1 MSASASDFLLLS
13 YYWPPSGGAGVQRW
27 LKYTRYLSEK
37 GSHPTVVTVDPNQA
51 SFPVQ
56 DASLLRD
63 VHAGVRVVHTPS
75 FEPLRLYQRVN
86 QQRELPYA
94 GFANEGKVGVLQH
107 ISRFIRGNL
116 FIPDPRRG
124 WNPYALAA
132 ACRIIEEQGL
142 RTLITTSP
150 PHSTQLIGLEL
161 KKRYPHLRWIADLR
175 DPWTGIYYYHKFH
188 HTPLARALD
197 ARYERRVLE
206 QADHLLV
213 VSKHILQGFQTK
225 TPVSLSEK
233 CSIIPNG
240 YDPADFSLVGSVP
253 PQAGPLRL
261 AYTGTLAAS
270 YRLSGL
276 CKALE
281 EVCRQ
286 YGAVHVCI
294 TGSADDASV
303 AALRAVPGLQ
313 LQLEGH
319 VPHSASIQRLAMAD
333 ALLLVI
339 PDIPDNLGILTGK
352 LFEYLASQKPILAI
366 GPNGGEAL
374 EIVEEC
380 ASGKGFYY
388 DDAMGM
394 RDYLINLIQRK
405 SAGLLLPNPSNAYQR
420 FSRVAQAEQIAALL
434 VPSTTS

>member
-1 MSASASDFLLLS
+1 M
-13 YYWPPSGGAGVQRW
+13 QRW
-27 LKYTRYLSEK
+27 LKYTRYLAEM
-37 GSHPTVVTVDPNQA
+37 GAHPTVVTVDPKQA

-56 DASLLRD
+56 DPTLLHD
-63 VHAGVRVVHTPS
+63 VHPGVRVVHTRS

-94 GFANEGKVGVLQH
+94 GFANEGNVGVLQH
-107 ISRFIRGNL
+107 LSRFIRGNL

-124 WNPYALAA
+124 WNRYAFEA
-132 ACRIIEEQGL
+132 ACSIIEEQGL
-142 RTLITTSP
+142 RTVITTSP

-175 DPWTGIYYYHKFH
+175 DPWTGIYYYSKFH
-188 HTPLARALD
+188 HTPLARFLD

-225 TPVSLSEK
+225 TQVPLSGK

-240 YDPADFSLVGSVP
+240 YDPADFSALSAVP
-253 PQAGPLRL
+253 QPAGPFRI

-270 YRLSGL
+270 YRLSGF

-281 EVCRQ
+281 EVCRRF
-286 YGAVHVCI
+286 GTVVLCL
-294 TGSADDASV
+294 TGSVDDASV
-303 AALRAVPGLQ
+303 AALKAVAGLQ
-313 LQLEGH
+313 LELEGH
-319 VPHSASIQRLAMAD
+319 VPHSASIQRLAAAD

-380 ASGKGFYY
+380 RAGKGYYY
-388 DDAMGM
+388 DDAMGITH
-394 RDYLINLIQRK
+394 YLSDLILSKASGRLVPNA
-405 SAGLLLPNPSNAYQR
+405 SAAYHR
-420 FSRVAQAEQIAALL
+420 FSRVAQAEQIADLL